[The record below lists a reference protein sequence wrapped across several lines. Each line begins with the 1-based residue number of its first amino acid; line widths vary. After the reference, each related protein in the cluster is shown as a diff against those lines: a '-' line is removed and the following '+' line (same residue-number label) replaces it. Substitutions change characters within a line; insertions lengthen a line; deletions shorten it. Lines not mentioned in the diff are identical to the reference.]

1 MTQIGTGNYNE
12 KTSEL
17 YTDLSFITTRQEIGE
32 EASSVFNNM
41 ALQRLTSEAD
51 TMLVAPLR
59 FKSVL
64 LEEMDRQIA
73 LAIQGKPAVRSS
85 SKTTPSTIRRSL
97 IRSARPAAPG
107 CV

>member
-1 MTQIGTGNYNE
+1 MQISDRQIGTGNYNE

-32 EASSVFNNM
+32 EASAVFDNM

-59 FKSVL
+59 FNSVL
-64 LEEMDRQIA
+64 LEEIGPARLHWPCRA
-73 LAIQGKPAVRSS
+73 SLPAINPQKQ
-85 SKTTPSTIRRSL
+85 L
-97 IRSARPAAPG
+97 HQRPADH
-107 CV
+107 